1 MVFAPE
7 AARHPPQP
15 QAKSTAAVD
24 GGTPGDWGFRFVV
37 DPLHGVHYRVVREF
51 ELICRFGGSA
61 RAGAGSLT
69 PRTTFG
75 SQVGVGIGLGLTK
88 ECDGSVFFFL
98 HFVVELRTSE
108 MLDFGVWRV
117 YTSHLL
123 HSEWCF
129 ELEQASKC
137 KYCVML
143 GVMYCYYF
151 SFLCT
156 FSMYGTLFTD

>member
-88 ECDGSVFFFL
+88 ECDGSVFFFFTL
-98 HFVVELRTSE
+98 RSGATYVRDAGFWGVESIYLS
-108 MLDFGVWRV
+108 LVA
-117 YTSHLL
+117 
-123 HSEWCF
+123 
-129 ELEQASKC
+129 Q
-137 KYCVML
+137 
-143 GVMYCYYF
+143 
-151 SFLCT
+151 
-156 FSMYGTLFTD
+156 